1 MSSTPV
7 SEPLVAPYLAHARG
21 FGAGELLVLPDLSG
35 VRALD
40 DDALMSVQRELAEAR
55 RRVDAASATVVGE
68 LARRSHRDLGY
79 RGLAQRTGAR
89 TVERLVSNLTGMS
102 GAESRAMVVVG
113 EALGGDAPWLNS
125 VVESLA
131 SGGLSV
137 GAAAAIK
144 TGLGDPSAEVSREAL
159 DQAAQRL
166 ADEAK
171 NLTPEK
177 TAQRAREARDELDAA
192 GVADREAA
200 LRERRYL
207 RLIPQG
213 DGMTRVTGLLD
224 PESAALVT
232 DAFDR
237 VTAPRRG
244 GVRFVDPAEQNRA
257 EAIQADE
264 RSTEQLMVDAFVQ
277 MVRVAGDTDRGA
289 IFGRTAP
296 SVRVHVT
303 LDSLQRGVGSA
314 FAEGQ
319 GPALSIGTVHRMV
332 CAGGVIPILFDDDGR
347 SLNVGRTERL
357 FTARQRI
364 AIAARDGG
372 CLIDGC
378 DRPPSWTEA
387 HHIDHWDEHHGETN
401 VDDGV
406 ALCRHHHMWVH
417 DSGARIVRVRAEYV
431 LHRPGEPPVAL
442 KSKSRI
448 AHGARAA

>member
-1 MSSTPV
+1 MSSTLT
-7 SEPLVAPYLAHARG
+7 SAA
-21 FGAGELLVLPDLSG
+21 LVLPDLG
-35 VRALD
+35 RLD
-40 DDALMSVQRELAEAR
+40 GMPDDELMGVQRQLADHR
-55 RRVDAASATVVGE
+55 RLIDAASARVAGE

-79 RGLAQRTGAR
+79 QGLAQRKGAR
-89 TVERLVSNLTGMS
+89 TVERLVSRLTGMS
-102 GAESRAMVVVG
+102 GPESRAMVAVG
-113 EALGGDAPWLNS
+113 EAMGGDAPWLTS
-125 VVESLA
+125 VTDGVA
-131 SGGLSV
+131 SGGLSI

-144 TGLGDPSAEVSREAL
+144 TGLGEPSDDVTLDAL
-159 DQAAQRL
+159 ETAAQRL
-166 ADEAK
+166 AGEAK
-171 NLTPEK
+171 DLTPEK
-177 TAQRAREARDELDAA
+177 AAQRAREERDELDAA

-200 LRERRYL
+200 LRARRYL
-207 RLIPQG
+207 RLVPLE

-244 GVRFVDPAEQNRA
+244 GVRFVDPAEKNRA
-257 EAIQADE
+257 DSIRADE

-277 MVRVAGDTDRGA
+277 MVRVAGETDAGA

-296 SVRVHVT
+296 AVRVHVS
-303 LDSLQRGVGSA
+303 LESLQRGVGSA

-319 GPALSIGTVHRMV
+319 GPALSIGTVHRIV

-357 FTARQRI
+357 FTPRQRI

-387 HHIDHWDEHHGETN
+387 HHIDQWDEHHGETN

-417 DSGARIVRVRAEYV
+417 DVGARIMRVGAEYM
-431 LHRPGEPPVAL
+431 LHRPGEPPIEL

-448 AHGARAA
+448 AHGVRAA